1 MSPGTPVVPSSGGT
15 AAIGPGFAGF
25 SYEKTHI
32 VNGSLTSTNTD
43 LIGLYKLIGSPVIRL
58 GADDVDNCT
67 YSGTGAGPTAPSG
80 QPFTKTI
87 VSGMIDQLCA
97 FLEATGG
104 KVIYGTNYNK
114 AAGNAT
120 VTAGDVAEVA
130 YAMGKCGSS
139 ILGFEIGNE
148 INRFGSWSTL
158 ETPWEAIATAVSATA
173 GVNFVGPAAG
183 GGNAVALTT
192 PFAEDESAKFGSK
205 VVILTS
211 HYYAGTAGSTNPISW
226 YTNRIQTPDV
236 TGDGPTDV
244 DGLVGTSYYTN
255 LAAVKY
261 NIPQAW
267 RMGEVNTFAG
277 HGEEGVSDTLIA
289 ALWMIDLAFV
299 VAENGGSGINLHG
312 GETGMDGS
320 KPFYYEP
327 IKESGGVVVDAQPE
341 YYGQLMIQLAG
352 TGPLVTTTVSNPPE
366 YFTAYALKA
375 SGWISVMLDN
385 KSATN
390 AVSATVDLG
399 SPVTSASAIYLQ
411 GTPAGSLTAGVGDV
425 TVGNSTVSNSGAW
438 SSTGTYTLTTSGNTV
453 SVYVP
458 AASAALVRVI
468 Q

>member
-1 MSPGTPVVPSSGGT
+1 MVPTSGGT
-15 AAIGPGFAGF
+15 AAIVPGYAGF

-43 LIGLYKLIGSPVIRL
+43 LIGLFKLIGSPVIRL

-67 YSGTGAGPTAPSG
+67 WGGTKAGPTAPSG
-80 QPFTKTI
+80 QPFTKVV
-87 VSGMIDQLCA
+87 VSGMVDELCD
-97 FLEATGG
+97 FLAATGG
-104 KVIYGTNYNK
+104 KIIYGVNYHSDDPTSS
-114 AAGNAT
+114 AAEA
-120 VTAGDVAEVA
+120 A

-148 INRFGSWSTL
+148 INRFGAWSALQTQW
-158 ETPWEAIATAVSATA
+158 ETIATDVVATQGA
-173 GVNFVGPAAG
+173 DLVGPAAG

-205 VVILTS
+205 LVILTS
-211 HYYAGTAGSTNPISW
+211 HYYAGTAGSTNTIDW

-236 TGDGPTDV
+236 TGDSATNV

-289 ALWMIDLAFV
+289 ALWMIDLVFV
-299 VAENGGSGINLHG
+299 TAENGATGINLHG

-352 TGPLVTTTVSNPPE
+352 TGPLVTTTMTSPPE

-375 SGWISVMLDN
+375 DGWISVMLDN

-399 SPVTSASAIYLQ
+399 TPVASASAIYLQ
-411 GTPAGSLTAGVGDV
+411 GTPAGSLTAAEGNV
-425 TVGNSTVSNSGAW
+425 TVGNATVSNAGVW
-438 SSTGTYTLTTSGNTV
+438 SSTGTYTQTTSGNTV